1 MNPDFIR
8 TVDFFTRESP
18 TRNIEKKNIL
28 RENPVEVRS
37 FDGTDYVHFLRSIVF
52 SREVYP
58 VSYLHNIGIESKA
71 LTDIN
76 NIFAN
81 FGSLSHVL

>member
-18 TRNIEKKNIL
+18 TRNTEKKNIF

-37 FDGTDYVHFLRSIVF
+37 FDGTFLNIYFILVRFVRLFPTYVLC
-52 SREVYP
+52 
-58 VSYLHNIGIESKA
+58 
-71 LTDIN
+71 T
-76 NIFAN
+76 
-81 FGSLSHVL
+81 VLE